1 MTSAVGV
8 SVPNT
13 DAPHSSSTS
22 QMAVDKDVVKPKL
35 NLLGMSRKELEQ
47 FFEQIG
53 EKKFRAG
60 QILSLIHI

>member
-47 FFEQIG
+47 FLNRLVKRNFVPV
-53 EKKFRAG
+53 R
-60 QILSLIHI
+60 S